1 MVLKK
6 ETIKSTNVSNMN
18 GKPDPDELKDLLQ
31 DDNSHPANLM
41 AQSKRPAVSDAG
53 DATSRGLEFLYD
65 VPLQISVEVGRSKI
79 LLRDLLK
86 MGEGYVIELDKLAG
100 EPLDLYVNSRLI
112 AKGEAVM
119 VGDKFG
125 IRLTDVISAADRVEH
140 LG

>member
-1 MVLKK
+1 MTEESLQEGARPQTEEIK
-6 ETIKSTNVSNMN
+6 E
-18 GKPDPDELKDLLQ
+18 LLDADAIENEPVPGEHDASSQ
-31 DDNSHPANLM
+31 DT
-41 AQSKRPAVSDAG
+41 
-53 DATSRGLEFLYD
+53 ATEEKTERGLEFLYD

-79 LLRDLLK
+79 LLKDLLQ
-86 MGEGYVIELDKLAG
+86 MGEGYIIELDKLAG

-125 IRLTDVISAADRVEH
+125 IRLTDVVSPSNRIEQ